1 MKAQNPDGAAP
12 LTEGSTARQSHT
24 LRNHARSSLLV
35 GITLLCGCATYSPRP
50 IDPFHELEQLERRT
64 AESREFETLL
74 PGKPEWI
81 PLRAR
86 VDFTDGLDLPEAN
99 TVALFYSPEIRAA
112 RSSER
117 ISGAQ
122 LLKAG
127 LLSNPELFLG
137 PRISTNN
144 SDVILPAGLSWELP
158 LWGKRGA
165 EKELADR
172 QLSAAQARVAV
183 AELRVLTE
191 VRSSFIRIAS
201 LNQALLAF
209 NAQLD
214 GGERVLQWVTALR
227 QAGEIDAV
235 TVYLAQLEQD
245 DARAALAATRL
256 ELESA
261 TRELLETLGVL
272 PAARL
277 SISLDP
283 DPASLPDLPS
293 LSRRKLLLHPEIR
306 TALREYEAAEASLKL
321 EVARQYPAIRVG
333 PEFED
338 DGGDASVGAGV
349 GVELPL
355 FDRNRGGVAEAEQ
368 RREATRERLSNSLL
382 RLSHAE
388 ARARAEWMA
397 NERMLGDYRAGAL
410 RNAKGARESLEL
422 RLQAGQSNVLEVLA
436 ALRALTGARVR
447 ELELG
452 RKSAIARLRAAV
464 AGGTV
469 LNDLARNDP
478 GKGKR

>member
-1 MKAQNPDGAAP
+1 MAA
-12 LTEGSTARQSHT
+12 
-24 LRNHARSSLLV
+24 
-35 GITLLCGCATYSPRP
+35 
-50 IDPFHELEQLERRT
+50 
-64 AESREFETLL
+64 
-74 PGKPEWI
+74 
-81 PLRAR
+81 
-86 VDFTDGLDLPEAN
+86 
-99 TVALFYSPEIRAA
+99 
-112 RSSER
+112 
-117 ISGAQ
+117 
-122 LLKAG
+122 
-127 LLSNPELFLG
+127 
-137 PRISTNN
+137 
-144 SDVILPAGLSWELP
+144 
-158 LWGKRGA
+158 
-165 EKELADR
+165 
-172 QLSAAQARVAV
+172 

-191 VRSSFIRIAS
+191 VRSSFIRIAGV
-201 LNQALLAF
+201 NQALLAF
-209 NAQLD
+209 EAQLG

-245 DARAALAATRL
+245 DARAALAATHL

-321 EVARQYPAIRVG
+321 EVTRQYPAIRVG

-355 FDRNRGGVAEAEQ
+355 FARNRGGVAEAEQ

-436 ALRALTGARVR
+436 ALRALTRARVR

-452 RKSAIARLRAAV
+452 RKSAIARLRAAG